1 MAAPRTSRDSGPAA
15 PAFPL
20 RTVLGLGALL
30 VVVTAM
36 LVKIALD
43 APAALR
49 GLGTDPEQQAP
60 GVDATPTVSIAL
72 PRIDPAELAAL
83 VRDETPG
90 QRVALER
97 AGVDHLLGIAR
108 VLVEAHFPALGVREL
123 DVENAALPAGVAR
136 IAPAALLAAPQQH
149 RAAALRARGTLE
161 ELSSGAGEH
170 TGTLL
175 LADGSPL
182 AFTVLELPADD
193 ELAIGDTVRL
203 DGLFLKAHRRETSE
217 GWIDLPYLVG
227 RGLQRSYAPAEI
239 GPLEAELY
247 AGLYDETSQDAPV
260 PLAHQD
266 AYWRMLA
273 SVRALDPASVD
284 WVSARELDGEAV
296 REILLGGEAAAA
308 ARAEPFRIRAAVLR
322 SSVRTPG
329 ENPAR
334 VDALTDSWVANASW
348 PRGFVRLIEP
358 RASTWVRK
366 DEEIIAR
373 AFFFRRASYE
383 TEAGEFAVAPI
394 FIVHSMESVPPQNP
408 RAVRLLGAAFAGTLL
423 LTVGGIAWLLWRD
436 RRRDSDFAQ
445 EQRKRRA
452 ARRLAPRAP

>member
-1 MAAPRTSRDSGPAA
+1 MTAPRTSRASGPAA

-43 APAALR
+43 APDALGR
-49 GLGTDPEQQAP
+49 LGGAQQQMPEP
-60 GVDATPTVSIAL
+60 DATPTVTIAL
-72 PRIDPAELAAL
+72 PRIEPSELESL

-90 QRVALER
+90 ERVALER
-97 AGVDHLLGIAR
+97 AAVDHLLGIAR
-108 VLVEAHFPALGVREL
+108 RLVEAHFPALGVREL
-123 DVENAALPAGVAR
+123 ADEGELLQPGVER
-136 IAPAALLAAPQQH
+136 IAPAALLAAPREH
-149 RAAALRARGTLE
+149 RAAALRARGTLD
-161 ELSSGAGEH
+161 ELTSGASEH
-170 TGTLL
+170 AGTLL
-175 LADGSPL
+175 LADGSPV

-203 DGLFLKAHRRETSE
+203 DGLFLKAHRRETPA
-217 GWIDLPYLVG
+217 GWVDLPYLVG
-227 RGLQRSYAPAEI
+227 RRLQRSYAPAEV
-239 GPLEAELY
+239 GPLDPALY
-247 AGLYDETSQDAPV
+247 GGLYDETTQDPPV

-273 SVRALDPASVD
+273 SVRALDPSSVD
-284 WVSARELDGEAV
+284 WPSARELDVAAV
-296 REILLGGEAAAA
+296 SEILLGGDAAAN
-308 ARAEPFRIRAAVLR
+308 ARARPFRIRAAVLR

-334 VDALTDSWVANASW
+334 IDALTDSWVANASW

-366 DEEIIAR
+366 DEEIVAH

-394 FIVHSMESVPPQNP
+394 FIVHSIERVPPQNP
-408 RAVRLLGAAFAGTLL
+408 RAVRMLGAAFAGTLL
-423 LTVGGIAWLLWRD
+423 LTVAGIAWLLWRD

-452 ARRLAPRAP
+452 ARTPAPRTP